1 MQHRAAFF
9 LLLAACS
16 SSPSGG
22 PDAGPD
28 VEAGTGDVLSIGVPP
43 FTLVP
48 VFSPMTHDYYVR
60 CAAGDNPATL
70 VVDTTNGETLTPVD
84 LVPDQAL
91 TVANQYWIRCLPPDF
106 PVLFATG
113 SLDGG
118 APTPGYYLVNSL
130 TYAFVLDTNGTPIWY
145 ARGSAVADVDALA
158 KDTITFVPN
167 ATLPYGYASTVAF
180 SIKAL
185 DGPTTT
191 SLLAVGSPTDLHELR
206 LLPNGDY
213 LLFTYP
219 IEQGVDLTG
228 LSTYGANET
237 MADCKIEEVDPA
249 GNLVWSWLASDHVD
263 PVKESMQPAANMI
276 NGQNVIDVFHCN
288 AIDVDAAG
296 NLLLSARHASAL
308 YDIDRTSGV
317 IQWKL
322 GGTAYN
328 KDGAALIAVT
338 GDTEGTF
345 SMQHDARFA
354 KTPNHVTMFDDH
366 GAPGAVGV
374 ARGVEYALDF
384 GAKTA
389 TVAWQYLGTGKSQY
403 EGSFRRY
410 ADGHDVIGWGYVPND
425 PRIVTEVSDDGTD
438 VLDVASSGG
447 ASYRAVKVPLTQLDV
462 NVLRKTCP
470 Q

>member
-1 MQHRAAFF
+1 MADRDFRPA
-9 LLLAACS
+9 LLLVLVACS

-22 PDAGPD
+22 PDAGDAGAAD
-28 VEAGTGDVLSIGVPP
+28 VGTGDVLAIGLPP
-43 FTLVP
+43 FALVP
-48 VFSPMTHDYYVR
+48 AFSPTTHDYYVR

-70 VVDTTNGETLTPVD
+70 VVDYTSGETQTPET

-91 TVANQYWIRCLPPDF
+91 TVAGQYWIRCLPPDF
-106 PVLFATG
+106 PALGAT
-113 SLDGG
+113 G

-145 ARGSAVADVDALA
+145 ARGSAISDVDSLV
-158 KDTITFVPN
+158 KNTISFVPN
-167 ATLPYGYASTVAF
+167 ATIPYGYSSAVAF

-185 DGPTTT
+185 DVPSTT
-191 SLLAVGSPTDLHELR
+191 SLSAVGSPTDVHELR

-228 LSTYGANET
+228 LGTYGTNET
-237 MADCKIEEVDPA
+237 IADCKIEELDPS
-249 GNLVWSWLASDHVD
+249 GNLVWSWLATDHID
-263 PVKESMQPAANMI
+263 PVKESMQPAVNTI
-276 NGQNVIDVFHCN
+276 NTQNVVDVFHCN
-288 AIDVDAAG
+288 SIDADANG

-308 YDIDRTSGV
+308 YDIDRASGT

-338 GDTEGTF
+338 GDSEGTF

-354 KTPNHVTMFDDH
+354 TTPNHVTMFDDH
-366 GAPGAVGV
+366 GAPNAVGV
-374 ARGVEYALDF
+374 ARGIEYAIDF
-384 GAKTA
+384 GTKTA
-389 TVAWQYLGTGKSQY
+389 TVAWQYLGTGQSKY

-410 ADGHDVIGWGYVPND
+410 PDGRNVIGWGFVPND
-425 PRIVTEVSDDGTD
+425 PRIVTEVDDAGHD
-438 VLDVASSGG
+438 LFDVASSGG
-447 ASYRAVKVPLTQLDV
+447 ASYRAVKVPLGQLDV
-462 NVLRKTCP
+462 DVLRKTCP